1 MVKDRLAEFQKLSGK
16 NATTSRSRAST
27 VDSTIRL
34 EDGRPAAND
43 HLLEDRDWEQMDA
56 FLRNVSEVRKKIS
69 EMEAL
74 LQKLREIQKHKLV
87 SPGSHSGKLSLKT
100 SLNPI
105 AESTEELN
113 EVQSRFNNLSQIV
126 SRFIHEIN
134 KEVEKMKKSKD
145 AVARIKTDQAR
156 TITRTFQN
164 IIIDFNTEQVN
175 YKEQCQKTISKYL
188 SIAGLQMEQ
197 EDVDDAIEKGHLFNT
212 VGVMM
217 AERDKKVL
225 FEDVKSRH
233 DDIVKLEASIRE
245 LHEIFQDMAMLIESQ
260 GEIVD
265 RIETNVNYAA
275 EYAERALRNVNHA
288 KRAKNRNIKLKIAA
302 VVCLAIV
309 ILLIIVLLSTVFCI
323 YLPFIMFALRTKFL
337 RFSLGTVRY
346 SSKSPVETLRSRLL
360 YQSKKRGILEN
371 DILIGGFAESQLGE
385 LNEKEMR
392 EYDRVIN
399 GEHMEWDL
407 YYYISGKKPPPSE
420 LTENSVFQKM
430 IEYAKRMKTR

>member
-1 MVKDRLAEFQKLSGK
+1 MVKDRLSEFQKLSGK

-27 VDSTIRL
+27 ADSTIRL

-69 EMEAL
+69 EMETL
-74 LQKLREIQKHKLV
+74 LRKLREIHKHKLV
-87 SPGSHSGKLSLKT
+87 SPGSHS
-100 SLNPI
+100 
-105 AESTEELN
+105 ESTEELN

-134 KEVEKMKKSKD
+134 KEVEKLKKSKD

-164 IIIDFNTEQVN
+164 IIIDFNAEQVN

-309 ILLIIVLLSTVFCI
+309 ILLIIVLLST
-323 YLPFIMFALRTKFL
+323 IMLGLTTKFL

-346 SSKSPVETLRSRLL
+346 CSKSPIETLRSRLL

-371 DILIGGFAESQLGE
+371 DILIGGFAENQLGE

-430 IEYAKRMKTR
+430 VEYAKRLKTR

>member
-1 MVKDRLAEFQKLSGK
+1 MVKDRLSEFQKLSGK

-27 VDSTIRL
+27 ADSTIRL

-69 EMEAL
+69 EMETL
-74 LQKLREIQKHKLV
+74 LRKLREIHKHKLV
-87 SPGSHSGKLSLKT
+87 SPGSHS
-100 SLNPI
+100 
-105 AESTEELN
+105 ESTEELN

-134 KEVEKMKKSKD
+134 KEVEKLKKSKD

-164 IIIDFNTEQVN
+164 IIIDFNAEQVN

-323 YLPFIMFALRTKFL
+323 YLPFIMLGLTTKFL

-346 SSKSPVETLRSRLL
+346 CSKSPIETLRSRLL

-371 DILIGGFAESQLGE
+371 DILIGGFAENQLGE

-430 IEYAKRMKTR
+430 VEYAKRLKTR